1 MNQYCYRVIFNKA
14 TGAMSVVSELAKS
27 YTQGKS
33 SGTSMRSRTW
43 PRFPMKVIALS
54 LIFQLSGIN
63 VVYAEIVA
71 DQHAGEHRPDVTQT
85 ANHVEQVQIVHP
97 DGNGVSHNQYST
109 FNVNQSGAI
118 LNNSVTTTQ
127 TVQGGQIG
135 GNPNL
140 QGGNAAHVI
149 VNEVTSTKP
158 SRLNGNLEV
167 AGQRADVVVSNPN
180 GIQVNGFGFLNTNRG
195 TLTTGKPVVTANG
208 LEKLQVTRGQISVDG
223 RGFNDGD
230 TSQVDMIARAVA
242 VNAKIHAKNLNVLG
256 GAAEVNYGDLGATII
271 KGEGDKP
278 TVAIDVAAL
287 GGMYADKIMLV
298 GTEKGVGVSSQGTI
312 ESQGDFT
319 LTAQGKIV
327 LQGKEGKTHAKNITA
342 KDQLQI
348 TTNDDVQIEN
358 LTITAGQ
365 NINLH
370 ADGTVNNMSGEVTA
384 GTNLNVSA
392 SKISNGAT
400 GLLNSDGTTRVDGT
414 TVENK
419 GRVYGDDVIV
429 TGQDVINGDDVRDD
443 QAKKAVIAARHN
455 LTIGATRLVNQEGA
469 LLKSE
474 QDMQLAGS
482 EDGQIQS
489 DSITNASA
497 TIEAGGDLTTN
508 TKNISNTNTHFVLED
523 TEDSRKHITE
533 VRLTENGDPL
543 VIGRDAHF
551 EDNGSYQYLVVNPG
565 VLTVEEWASAQNGYW
580 VDDVYHLKNWMHPQS
595 FTRDQIAPNGDGKA
609 QLPLTLVDY
618 YVASYD
624 KVAASTKVKD
634 TSVALIQ
641 SAGDMHLSG
650 NVVNDKS
657 RIAAGGTISGAVGDI
672 TNTDA
677 KARDLTL
684 YQNKDAYKHGLRD
697 CGLWHSKTCN
707 KTGPKLDLPYHDD
720 SPEHDLNIAKVESN
734 VAELKRGKHPAQ
746 TVYLSQSQLY
756 QFNKDPKSSALMT
769 VDPAYMRV
777 GNKVSSA
784 YMLEKLG
791 LSGKAH
797 IGDGY
802 YEQKL
807 IGDMYLNLTGHP
819 LDSATNIN
827 DVYKTLMDA
836 GLAHANQLGLKPG
849 HALTKEQ
856 QANIDTD
863 MVWMVE
869 KDAVLENGQHSKVM
883 VPELYLAHGGNAKN
897 AGTKTMIS
905 GKNIDLQAQNINNS
919 GLIQSADNIRLQAAN
934 VNNDHGA
941 IVAQNNIEITS
952 AKDIKNHSG
961 AIAGSKVHLAAAHD
975 VVIDTSTHAVDN
987 DNEHQIFLD
996 RQGLVS
1002 GEDISIDAKGKIN
1015 VDAAKISSANNIAL
1029 NAGKDVK
1036 IGTVTSQIEN
1046 KIGGEAKANPFGLGD
1061 IQVDHN
1067 HQTTVTTNGSEI
1079 DAGADIHIKSGH
1091 DVDMT
1096 AVTATAKGALDIDSA
1111 NDTRIK
1117 NSYDTYHKD
1126 TYHHESDDGVLS
1138 QSFKEDSETIDQKS
1152 THSSTLSGDQ
1162 IHIKSGKDIA
1172 ITGSNVVGDQDVSL
1186 NAAHDTTISS
1196 SQDTYTS
1203 ETHHYEDKSGFSIDD
1218 EGLNLGDSNSRN
1230 DQSTDDLTQHGSM
1243 VGSVSGNVDI
1253 QSGNAYSQVA
1263 SDVNALKGNIDV
1275 NAKSVDIK
1283 EAMDSEK
1290 NTTSSHSESIGIKLG
1305 VSSPLVD
1312 AAKTAN
1318 SDYERFDGVKGSR
1331 NKGMAGALAAS
1342 NLYDAYNKIA
1352 ALKGANLLSGA
1363 NSQGLVDVGVSVG
1376 ASFSDGHS
1384 ENDTESVH
1392 GSTINAGG
1400 NVNITA
1406 TGAGKNSNIHIS
1418 GSDVTA
1424 GDKAALHADNTVT
1437 IESAQDVSTAHSYQK
1452 GGSASIGY
1460 SATSGIN
1467 GSLNGNRGYE
1477 DSKDVHQVNSH
1488 IKGGAEVEISSGGDT
1503 NIRGGVIDGGKVT
1516 ANVGGNLNIESRQ
1529 DTSTYDARQQSAG
1542 ASASQYGGGSGSF
1555 NNAFQSGNYAG
1566 VTEQSGIKAGSQGF
1580 NVNVKG
1586 NTDLKGAVIASNDAA
1601 IRDGK
1606 NHIETGTLTTS
1617 EITNSDYYNAK
1628 AQGVST
1634 SGMGIPQSEGGNTK
1648 YSTTHS
1654 GISGGDVT
1662 ITNKDQQQAITG
1674 KTADQTIA
1682 SLNRDVTSDKDGNE
1696 VLESRWSKDKLH
1708 QIGDDQKAQVQLTE
1722 EFGKTASRQIGQYF
1736 DKKRDQLKVA
1746 ADSETDPEKRQALNE
1761 QAAALD
1767 EGGGLRVLAHTF
1779 AGAISGDFEGAIGA
1793 GMGAAT
1799 MPHVASFLSKHNPV
1813 QYKPGM
1819 TKDEYNHELHI
1830 KEQENKYLT
1839 QVLALA
1845 AGSVSGGAG
1854 AAQSFNVDVNNR
1866 QYDKN
1871 ETEILN
1877 KAIDGK
1883 SDEEKQRLLDAACS
1897 MVHCSAA
1904 IPDSNPMKQA
1914 LLESEQRGAKYTS
1927 EKAQLIQLNGGN
1939 KDLFS
1944 YTVKDSVGDFSS
1956 RYQVGSRAVGLVQA
1970 GAGSAG
1976 VVGLGAACIG
1986 TDGLT
1991 CAFSAASATIS
2002 ADFAQ
2007 AGLKQ
2012 LIYGEKQSA
2021 YGAQFLQSLGL
2032 SPQTA
2037 ESYYGYLGGIS
2048 GTAGVV
2054 NLSENLLKNPSL
2066 DAELEKIVTETA
2078 SGNVVKEAESTAVN
2092 TASKSESG
2100 ATSSSINSLAN
2111 KNDISAFVKGNADK
2125 GGSRDVYIVKSEEKL
2140 LEMYSEMSKKGKN
2153 IPVPSNMPNFSSMVD
2168 MGDGIR
2174 VGWRPISKSGGAT
2187 IEIMG
2192 DVRNYKIHIGNG
2204 S

>member
-27 YTQGKS
+27 HTQGKS

-97 DGNGVSHNQYST
+97 DGNGISHNQYST

-271 KGEGDKP
+271 QGEGDKP

-327 LQGKEGKTHAKNITA
+327 LQGKEGKTNAKKITA

-384 GTNLNVSA
+384 GKNLNVSA
-392 SKISNGAT
+392 NKISNGAT

-455 LTIGATRLVNQEGA
+455 LTIGVTRLVNQEGA

-482 EDGQIQS
+482 EDGQVQS

-497 TIEAGGDLTTN
+497 TIDAGGNLTTN
-508 TKNISNTNTHFVLED
+508 TKNISNTNTHFVSED
-523 TEDSRKHITE
+523 TEDSREHITE
-533 VRLTENGDPL
+533 VRLTENGAKL

-551 EDNGSYQYLVVNPG
+551 EDNGEYQYLVVNPG
-565 VLTVEEWASAQNGYW
+565 VLSVEEWKSLRGGQW
-580 VDDVYHLKNWMHPQS
+580 IDDVYQIDNGKDVQT
-595 FTRDQIAPNGDGKA
+595 FTKEEIDKKSDKKV
-609 QLPLTLVDY
+609 QLSLLMWSKY
-618 YVASYD
+618 YVSAYD
-624 KVAASTKVKD
+624 KVTTSTKVTD
-634 TSVALIQ
+634 NAVARIQ
-641 SAGDMHLSG
+641 SAGDMRLSG

-657 RIAAGGTISGAVGDI
+657 QIAAGGTISGAVGDI

-677 KARDLTL
+677 KGRDLTL
-684 YQNKDAYKHGLRD
+684 YQNKDIYKHSTKD
-697 CGLWHSKTCN
+697 CGVLYWKTCN
-707 KTGPKLDLPYHDD
+707 HKSKGLDFQYDDQFHD
-720 SPEHDLNIAKVESN
+720 HDLNIAKVESN

-791 LSGKAH
+791 LAGKAH

-819 LDSATNIN
+819 LDSTTNIN

-987 DNEHQIFLD
+987 ENEHQIFLD

-1046 KIGGEAKANPFGLGD
+1046 KIGGEAKANPFGFGD

-1218 EGLNLGDSNSRN
+1218 EGLNLGDSEAKQDNSVQGDSN
-1230 DQSTDDLTQHGSM
+1230 HASV
-1243 VGSVSGNVDI
+1243 VGSVSGNIDI
-1253 QSGNAYSQVA
+1253 KSGNKYTQIA
-1263 SDVNALKGNIDV
+1263 SDINAANGDLNV
-1275 NAKSVDIK
+1275 QAKSVAIQNGND
-1283 EAMDSEK
+1283 
-1290 NTTSSHSESIGIKLG
+1290 NQTTNSSSHSESTGFKLG
-1305 VSSPLVD
+1305 VSSPLLNAVKDVNNTYQRIGESDGKFDKAKNAYSLLSKLNGLGAMNLGSVVD
-1312 AAKTAN
+1312 A
-1318 SDYERFDGVKGSR
+1318 
-1331 NKGMAGALAAS
+1331 
-1342 NLYDAYNKIA
+1342 
-1352 ALKGANLLSGA
+1352 
-1363 NSQGLVDVGVSVG
+1363 GVS
-1376 ASFSDGHS
+1376 FGHS
-1384 ENDTESVH
+1384 EQDQSSETKNSKVH
-1392 GSTINAGG
+1392 SSTVKAGG
-1400 NVNITA
+1400 NITITA
-1406 TGAGKNSNIHIS
+1406 TGGGVNSNLDIV

-1424 GDKAALHADNTVT
+1424 GKKTNLKADN
-1437 IESAQDVSTAHSYQK
+1437 AVSIVAGQETTDMQSNQSSIS
-1452 GGSASIGY
+1452 GSVGY
-1460 SATSGIN
+1460 SMTQGWNA
-1467 GSLNGNRGYE
+1467 SLGGNLGNTNQH
-1477 DSKDVHQVNSH
+1477 DVTHINSH
-1488 IKGGAEVEISSGGDT
+1488 VHGNDEVTISSGADT
-1503 NIRGGVIDGGKVT
+1503 NIRGGVVDGAKVT
-1516 ANVGGNLNIESRQ
+1516 ANVGGNLNIESLQ
-1529 DTSTYDARQQSAG
+1529 DTSEFSSKQKGGSVG
-1542 ASASQYGGGSGSF
+1542 VSQYGGVNGSYSHS
-1555 NNAFQSGNYAG
+1555 NLDSTYASVNETSGM
-1566 VTEQSGIKAGSQGF
+1566 KAGDGGF
-1580 NVNVKG
+1580 HVNVHG
-1586 NTDLKGAVIASNDAA
+1586 DTDLKGAVIASTDAA
-1601 IRDGK
+1601 VNNGKNTFNTDGK
-1606 NHIETGTLTTS
+1606 LTTS
-1617 EITNSDYYNAK
+1617 DIVNKASYAGKGSAVSGSANLNEKSEIVLGQFGAGTGSVDGEKNSVTA
-1628 AQGVST
+1628 A
-1634 SGMGIPQSEGGNTK
+1634 
-1648 YSTTHS
+1648 
-1654 GISGGDVT
+1654 GISGLAGKKDVRSDDASSGIVRIFDSEKEQKKLDNKVQTNLVFSQQAGGDTDKYFQGKKADIYKKMDEAREEKNEKKLADAKKELEVIKTHEHIVNIGLGILLGRPEQAIRKESASVLADWTRMRTIENSSLYKGLKDGDKIYNNLSGESVGVDNDRYKGAGQRESLDISCGKNNQKCLNDGKGDVPNLVKDADGYYVWNQNQNKMSYEEFLKKDEAKGLFGLTGGLQGVKGT
-1662 ITNKDQQQAITG
+1662 IFGTEYESG
-1674 KTADQTIA
+1674 STID
-1682 SLNRDVTSDKDGNE
+1682 R
-1696 VLESRWSKDKLH
+1696 VLESFAGPHDY
-1708 QIGDDQKAQVQLTE
+1708 IGGQVVRLYDGEGNTTRNLPTWRKNSYE
-1722 EFGKTASRQIGQYF
+1722 VGT
-1736 DKKRDQLKVA
+1736 VA
-1746 ADSETDPEKRQALNE
+1746 ALFP
-1761 QAAALD
+1761 
-1767 EGGGLRVLAHTF
+1767 
-1779 AGAISGDFEGAIGA
+1779 AG
-1793 GMGAAT
+1793 
-1799 MPHVASFLSKHNPV
+1799 
-1813 QYKPGM
+1813 Y
-1819 TKDEYNHELHI
+1819 
-1830 KEQENKYLT
+1830 
-1839 QVLALA
+1839 LA
-1845 AGSVSGGAG
+1845 AGKGVSG
-1854 AAQSFNVDVNNR
+1854 QVWNVFS
-1866 QYDKN
+1866 
-1871 ETEILN
+1871 IL
-1877 KAIDGK
+1877 
-1883 SDEEKQRLLDAACS
+1883 
-1897 MVHCSAA
+1897 
-1904 IPDSNPMKQA
+1904 
-1914 LLESEQRGAKYTS
+1914 
-1927 EKAQLIQLNGGN
+1927 
-1939 KDLFS
+1939 
-1944 YTVKDSVGDFSS
+1944 SS
-1956 RYQVGSRAVGLVQA
+1956 GR
-1970 GAGSAG
+1970 
-1976 VVGLGAACIG
+1976 
-1986 TDGLT
+1986 
-1991 CAFSAASATIS
+1991 
-2002 ADFAQ
+2002 
-2007 AGLKQ
+2007 
-2012 LIYGEKQSA
+2012 
-2021 YGAQFLQSLGL
+2021 
-2032 SPQTA
+2032 
-2037 ESYYGYLGGIS
+2037 
-2048 GTAGVV
+2048 
-2054 NLSENLLKNPSL
+2054 
-2066 DAELEKIVTETA
+2066 
-2078 SGNVVKEAESTAVN
+2078 
-2092 TASKSESG
+2092 
-2100 ATSSSINSLAN
+2100 
-2111 KNDISAFVKGNADK
+2111 
-2125 GGSRDVYIVKSEEKL
+2125 
-2140 LEMYSEMSKKGKN
+2140 
-2153 IPVPSNMPNFSSMVD
+2153 
-2168 MGDGIR
+2168 
-2174 VGWRPISKSGGAT
+2174 
-2187 IEIMG
+2187 
-2192 DVRNYKIHIGNG
+2192 
-2204 S
+2204 